1 MASPKKKRLLRSLG
15 IPGVRGS
22 VPLEQPATEPAPEP
36 VKTTPAPAAKPVP
49 KPVVKPAVSAPK
61 VALKPKKKKN

>member
-22 VPLEQPATEPAPEP
+22 VPLEQPVPAPEP
-36 VKTTPAPAAKPVP
+36 AKVEPVPAPK
-49 KPVVKPAVSAPK
+49 VKPAPLPAVKPAPK
-61 VALKPKKKKN
+61 AVIKPRSKKKD